1 MAAREKMNTFYA
13 KPGPAHNRA
22 RLTFEPLN
30 TENLKIQLNLEEE
43 GTSRGR
49 KNLPPSSAKYF
60 DDIELKIVSTITA
73 HVKTAAENYYDDIR
87 SFEDRM
93 NRLNAAS
100 SAGRIETIS
109 ISAEA
114 DFQSHVYKLKHD
126 LYTARTVAAGCE
138 AELGSFKKEHGLQR
152 PAMYP
157 KSRAWPLVIAI
168 LLIGVETGANSL
180 FSAHDRET
188 GTLGEIFTAFA
199 PSFLNALAGL
209 YLGNVAAR
217 LMTHRRRSKKIFGF
231 LCGAVLLSLAVVVN
245 LAFAHYRSAGV
256 SLLPE
261 DTASWCLFGL
271 GFGFFL
277 SAACNFWKMDD
288 PYWRYGEMER
298 HYKAKLASYARK
310 KASIL
315 DGLEHLRDD
324 RLNELDETLGIVN
337 AKYNE
342 AHAIYASKRRWTAL
356 YSDHMKYLESAGRE
370 LLAYYRTVNMGERA
384 SSPPEYFLQEWSL
397 DYPGV
402 PSPGTDFM
410 QILGGLQ
417 SEAAGVQPLHAECAG
432 RIGKLYLKAL
442 KEFDI
447 IDQPQPQDL
456 NRWLTGNGNGGAGE
470 TLATA
475 A

>member
-1 MAAREKMNTFYA
+1 MAASEKMNTFYA

-30 TENLKIQLNLEEE
+30 TENLKIQMNLEDE

-60 DDIELKIVSTITA
+60 DDIGLKIVSAINA
-73 HVKTAAENYYDDIR
+73 HVKTATENYYDDIR

-100 SAGRIETIS
+100 TSGKIETIS

-114 DFQSHVYKLKHD
+114 DFQSHVYKLKHE

-138 AELGSFKKEHGLQR
+138 AELDSFKREHGLQR

-157 KSRAWPLVIAI
+157 KSRVWPLVIAA
-168 LLIGVETGANSL
+168 LLIGAETGANGV
-180 FSAHDRET
+180 FSAQDRDI
-188 GTLGEIFTAFA
+188 GLLGGIFTAFA
-199 PSFLNALAGL
+199 PSFLNGLAGL

-217 LMTHRRRSKKIFGF
+217 LMIHRRRSRKIFGCLF
-231 LCGAVLLSLAVVVN
+231 GVAIFSLAVIMN
-245 LAFAHYRSAGV
+245 LAFARYRSAGIPA
-256 SLLPE
+256 LPE
-261 DTASWCLFGL
+261 DTASWRLFGL
-271 GFGFFL
+271 SIGFFL
-277 SAACNFWKMDD
+277 CAACNFWKMDD

-298 HYKAKLASYARK
+298 QYKAKLASYARK

-315 DGLEHLRDD
+315 DELEHLRDD
-324 RLNELDETLGIVN
+324 RLNELDEALGIVN

-342 AHAIYASKRRWTAL
+342 ATAIYASKRRWADL
-356 YSDHMKYLESAGRE
+356 YSDHMKHLESAGRE
-370 LLAYYRTVNMGERA
+370 LLAYYHTVNMGERA

-402 PSPGTDFM
+402 PSPATDFM

-447 IDQPQPQDL
+447 IDQPHPQDL
-456 NRWLTGNGNGGAGE
+456 NRGFTGNGDGGAGE